1 MSAEQGTIRCR
12 IPEKTPQKRPC
23 CGCLPPCGR
32 QRHDGR
38 SCFSECSNIEHFL
51 PADHD
56 RSHIP
61 AAGATRPPRLICD
74 PVLPCSAGP
83 ALRRG
88 AGTVRRVPAAPGLP
102 AGRQESAPHG
112 SAPAPRKAQVPREPV
127 RYDERLRSLPEPLSR
142 HREKRGAGHAGGCP
156 PLSMRLGQCPGS
168 VRCRRQ
174 PPPAHADGAFASPQR
189 A

>member
-12 IPEKTPQKRPC
+12 IPEKTPQKRPS
-23 CGCLPPCGR
+23 CGRLPPCGR

-56 RSHIP
+56 LSHIP

-74 PVLPCSAGP
+74 PVLTCSAGP

-102 AGRQESAPHG
+102 AGRQEADPHG
-112 SAPAPRKAQVPREPV
+112 SVPAPRKAQVPREPLRNDGKNRSRVNLSV
-127 RYDERLRSLPEPLSR
+127 R
-142 HREKRGAGHAGGCP
+142 REAQVPPGAPVPARRKTQDGTRTAGHAGAALP
-156 PLSMRLGQCPGS
+156 
-168 VRCRRQ
+168 
-174 PPPAHADGAFASPQR
+174 
-189 A
+189 

>member
-12 IPEKTPQKRPC
+12 IPEKTPQKRPS
-23 CGCLPPCGR
+23 CGRLPPCGR

-112 SAPAPRKAQVPREPV
+112 SVPAPRKAQVPREP
-127 RYDERLRSLPEPLSR
+127 LRNDGKNRSRVNLSGTT
-142 HREKRGAGHAGGCP
+142 RGTGPSGAPVPVPRKTQGGTRTTGHAP
-156 PLSMRLGQCPGS
+156 RDTQ
-168 VRCRRQ
+168 
-174 PPPAHADGAFASPQR
+174 GAALP
-189 A
+189 